1 MGMEIRAE
9 GLTKTYGDVTAL
21 SGFTAVFPA
30 GAVSCIMAPSGAGK
44 TTLLRILMGLET
56 PDSGSVSGLEGARLG
71 AVFQEDR
78 LCENLSAVSNI
89 RLVRPSLGKAE
100 IEEAL
105 AAVGLGAEALGRP
118 VREFSGG
125 MKRRVSLLRAL
136 LSDADVLLLDE
147 PLKGLD
153 AETKQV
159 AARALRECG
168 HGRTVILVTHD
179 EAEAAAVGAVQII
192 QL

>member
-1 MGMEIRAE
+1 MEIRAE